1 MQTNFTAEQL
11 ADPEIARSDAILRKC
26 VHCGFCIATCP
37 TYQLNGNELDSPR
50 GRIYLIKSLLENGG
64 GASAK
69 VVDHIDQC
77 LSCLSCM
84 TTCPADVDYMHLVD
98 VARRRIEEDFT
109 RPMGERLLRALLG
122 TVLTRPA
129 LFRACL
135 SLAALARPVA
145 RFLPRRFRPLF
156 DRTVPLRVRR
166 ASRSSGEIF
175 RAEGRRRKRVTLL
188 TGCVQQTLGP
198 QINEATI
205 RLLTRLGCEVVTPAG
220 AGCCGGISRQ
230 LGDRRG
236 ELRRVKRN
244 IRAWLQID
252 DSEGLDAVVINT
264 SGCGT
269 VVKDYG
275 HVLEDDPEWAG
286 RAARISSLT
295 VDVAELV
302 AELGFE
308 PTRTVPGLAVAYH
321 AACSLQHG
329 QRVTDQPIRLLRDA
343 GFAAH
348 PVGEEHLCCGS
359 AGVYSLLRPKISRRL
374 RDRKVANILTLKPD
388 IIATGNIGC
397 LLQIASATKIPL
409 VHTVELLDWA
419 SGGAMPRGLE
429 TIVPTIS

>member
-1 MQTNFTAEQL
+1 MQTNFTTEQL

-98 VARRRIEEDFT
+98 LARRRIEEDFT
-109 RPMGERLLRALLG
+109 RPAGERLLRALLG
-122 TVLTRPA
+122 TVLPRPA

-135 SLAALARPVA
+135 ALAALARPVA
-145 RFLPRRFRPLF
+145 RFLPQRLGPLF
-156 DRTVPLRVRR
+156 DQAAAPGVRR
-166 ASRSSGEIF
+166 ASPPHGGIF
-175 RAEGRRRKRVTLL
+175 RAEGRRRKRVALL
-188 TGCVQQTLGP
+188 TGCVQQSLGG

-205 RLLTRLGCEVVTPAG
+205 RLLTRLGCDVVVSSG

-230 LGDRRG
+230 LGDERG
-236 ELRRVKRN
+236 EVRLIKRN
-244 IRAWLQID
+244 IRAWLEIAD
-252 DSEGLDAVVINT
+252 TEGLDAIVTNT

-275 HVLEDDPEWAG
+275 HVLEDDAEWSG

-329 QRVTDQPIRLLRDA
+329 QRVIDQPIRLLRDA

-348 PVGEEHLCCGS
+348 AVAEGHLCCGS
-359 AGVYSLLRPKISRRL
+359 AGIYSLLRPKTSRRL
-374 RDRKVANILTLKPD
+374 RDRKVANILALRPD

-397 LLQIASATKIPL
+397 LLQMASATKIPL

-419 SGGAMPRGLE
+419 SGGAVPPGLE
-429 TIVPTIS
+429 AIAPTIG

>member
-1 MQTNFTAEQL
+1 MQTNFTAGQL

-50 GRIYLIKSLLENGG
+50 GRIYLIKSLLENDG
-64 GASAK
+64 GASAE

-77 LSCLSCM
+77 LSCFSCM

-98 VARRRIEEDFT
+98 LARRRIEEDFT
-109 RPMGERLLRALLG
+109 RPAGERLLRALLG
-122 TVLTRPA
+122 TVLPRPA

-135 SLAALARPVA
+135 SLAALARPLV

-156 DRTVPLRVRR
+156 DQTVAPGARR
-166 ASRSSGEIF
+166 ANRLHGEIF
-175 RAEGRRRKRVTLL
+175 RAQGRRRKRVALL
-188 TGCVQQTLGP
+188 TGCVQQSLGP
-198 QINEATI
+198 QINDATI
-205 RLLTRLGCEVVTPAG
+205 RLLTRLGCDVVTPSG

-230 LGDRRG
+230 LGDARG
-236 ELRRVKRN
+236 ELRLIKRN
-244 IRAWLQID
+244 IRAWLEIA

-275 HVLEDDPEWAG
+275 HVLEDDAEWAG

-302 AELGFE
+302 AELGFK
-308 PTRTVPGLAVAYH
+308 PTTTVPGLAVAYH

-329 QRVTDQPIRLLRDA
+329 QRVTDQPMRLLRDA
-343 GFAAH
+343 GFAVH
-348 PVGEEHLCCGS
+348 PVGEGHLCCGS
-359 AGVYSLLRPKISRRL
+359 AGIYSLLQPEVSRRL
-374 RDRKVANILTLKPD
+374 RDRKVANIVVLKPD

-397 LLQIASATKIPL
+397 ALQIAGATKIPL

-419 SGGAMPRGLE
+419 SGGAVPRGLE
-429 TIVPTIS
+429 AIVPTIG